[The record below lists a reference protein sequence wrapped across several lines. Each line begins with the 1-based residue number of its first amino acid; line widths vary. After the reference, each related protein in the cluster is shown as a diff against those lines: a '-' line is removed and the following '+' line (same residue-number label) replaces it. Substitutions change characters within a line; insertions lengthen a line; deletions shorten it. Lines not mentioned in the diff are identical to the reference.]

1 MITSLFLFL
10 VLLVIVTLI
19 VLYTKEPPE
28 LTEVK
33 RRYAILI
40 KNCPDEFKI
49 LRKPIIITAFRKRFG
64 EVGYNVNKGC
74 EIGICIDGTP
84 NQIFHVLIH
93 ELAHSTVKVYSH
105 DSEFWHNLEKLKQV
119 CIDLGIYE
127 TILEKTPFCGK
138 TVQD

>member
-1 MITSLFLFL
+1 MIVALFLFF
-10 VLLVIVTLI
+10 VLLVAVVLI
-19 VLYTKEPPE
+19 VLTTKEPPE

-40 KNCPDEFKI
+40 KNCPEEFKI

-64 EVGYNVNKGC
+64 EIGYNVSKGC

-105 DSEFWHNLEKLKQV
+105 DSEFWHNFEKLKQV

-127 TILEKTPFCGK
+127 TIPEKTAFCGK
-138 TVQD
+138 TVHD

>member
-1 MITSLFLFL
+1 MIIKLFLFL
-10 VLLVIVTLI
+10 VLLVIAALI

-40 KNCPDEFKI
+40 ENCPEEFKI

-64 EVGYNVNKGC
+64 EIGYNVNKGC
-74 EIGICIDGTP
+74 EIGLCIDGNP
-84 NQIFHVLIH
+84 NEIFHVLIH

-105 DSEFWHNLEKLKQV
+105 DSEFWENFEKLKQV

-127 TILEKTPFCGK
+127 TIPEKTPFCGK
-138 TVQD
+138 TVHD

>member
-1 MITSLFLFL
+1 MINLFLFL
-10 VLLVIVTLI
+10 ILVMIVSLI
-19 VLYTKEPPE
+19 VLYTTEPPE

-40 KNCPDEFKI
+40 KNCPEEFKI

-74 EIGICIDGTP
+74 EIGLCIDGTP

-105 DSEFWHNLEKLKQV
+105 DSEFWQNFEKLRQL
-119 CIDLGIYE
+119 CIDLDIYE
-127 TILEKTPFCGK
+127 TIHEKTPFCGK
-138 TVQD
+138 TVHD

>member
-1 MITSLFLFL
+1 MVINLFLFL
-10 VLLVIVTLI
+10 VLSVAVVLI
-19 VLYTKEPPE
+19 ILTTKEPYE

-40 KNCPDEFKI
+40 KNCPEEFKI

-64 EVGYNVNKGC
+64 EIGYNVNKGC
-74 EIGICIDGTP
+74 EIGLCIDGTP

-105 DSEFWHNLEKLKQV
+105 DSEFWEKFEKLRQV

-127 TILEKTPFCGK
+127 TIPEKTPFCGK
-138 TVQD
+138 TVHD

>member
-1 MITSLFLFL
+1 MVINLFLFF
-10 VLLVIVTLI
+10 VLLVAVVLI
-19 VLYTKEPPE
+19 VLTTKEPPE

-40 KNCPDEFKI
+40 KNCPEEFKI

-64 EVGYNVNKGC
+64 EIGYNVSKGC

-84 NQIFHVLIH
+84 NQIFHVLLH

-105 DSEFWHNLEKLKQV
+105 DSEFWNNFEKLKQV
-119 CIDLGIYE
+119 CIDLDIYE
-127 TILEKTPFCGK
+127 TIPEKTAFCGK